1 MKVIKQGNYIFFF
14 LGSTAILGIS
24 STFRKKKKPTQKNP
38 LSVSTSV
45 KPLCSVDGRIVLFEI
60 HFQLA

>member
-1 MKVIKQGNYIFFF
+1 MKVIKQGNYFFF
-14 LGSTAILGIS
+14 SWEVLQSWASPALLG
-24 STFRKKKKPTQKNP
+24 KKKPTQKNP